1 MNQLTAP
8 DTGEILSRF
17 TTYLLAGDRQGCR
30 AMTEELLKNGMP
42 VPTLYQEL
50 FQHALYRIGELWEQ
64 NKISVVREHIA
75 TAIVESLLALTYPL
89 ICNADPTGKRVV
101 VACTPTELHQLG
113 ARMVADILEMNGWD
127 SHFLG
132 TTTNTTGLIHHL
144 QELQPHLLCLSLST
158 QMAFSDLLATIR
170 QVRGP
175 FPDLP
180 IAVGGQAFRWGGIEH
195 LEQFSGVHY
204 VSSLT
209 RLEELIKQ

>member
-1 MNQLTAP
+1 MNQPISL
-8 DTGEILSRF
+8 DTGETLSCF

-30 AMTEELLKNGMP
+30 DLTEGLLKAGVP

-50 FQHALYRIGELWEQ
+50 FQHALYRVGELWEQ
-64 NKISVVREHIA
+64 NKISVAREHIA
-75 TAIVESLLALTYPL
+75 TAIVESLLSLTYPL

-113 ARMVADILEMNGWD
+113 ARMVADTLEMNGWD
-127 SHFLG
+127 SRFLG
-132 TTTNTTGLIHHL
+132 TTSNASALIHSL
-144 QELQPHLLCLSLST
+144 QEVRPHLLCLSLST

-180 IAVGGQAFRWGGIEH
+180 IAVGGQAFRWGGAEQ
-195 LEQFSGVHY
+195 LEPFAGVHY

-209 RLEELIKQ
+209 GLEELIKP